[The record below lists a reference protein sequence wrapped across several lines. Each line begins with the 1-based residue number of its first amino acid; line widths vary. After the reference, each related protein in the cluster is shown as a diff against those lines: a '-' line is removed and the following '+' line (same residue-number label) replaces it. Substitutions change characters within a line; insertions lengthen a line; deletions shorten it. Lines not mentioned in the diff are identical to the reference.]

1 LFTFQYREKKSGKD
15 VRLQD
20 ELAVE
25 NGHGKENGKSD
36 PVKKSGTSNRDRRQK
51 PVKKTSQVNLM
62 AQSNLVQIS
71 FQS

>member
-1 LFTFQYREKKSGKD
+1 
-15 VRLQD
+15 
-20 ELAVE
+20 VE

-36 PVKKSGTSNRDRRQK
+36 PAKKSGTSNRDRRQK

-71 FQS
+71 FQSLVN